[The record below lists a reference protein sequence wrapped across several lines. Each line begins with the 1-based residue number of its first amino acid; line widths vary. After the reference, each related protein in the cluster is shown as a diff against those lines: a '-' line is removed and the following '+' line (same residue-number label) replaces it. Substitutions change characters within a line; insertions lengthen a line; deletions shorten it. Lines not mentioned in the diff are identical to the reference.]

1 MKDTESEISDG
12 VGVVLATNDEESEVG
27 IGVEKVCNE
36 VARVIVT
43 KDLELTI
50 CVCDSRREAV
60 DNLRCV
66 VFSGSWVEAVAF
78 VGLFTGPV
86 NR

>member
-36 VARVIVT
+36 VAWVIVT
-43 KDLELTI
+43 KDL